1 MMDYNMMTGTGGSG
15 TMFFAWIP
23 YILTVVLLTLGIF
36 ALLKYIS
43 KK

>member
-1 MMDYNMMTGTGGSG
+1 MDYNMMTGANGGG

-23 YILTVVLLTLGIF
+23 YILTVALLTLGIF